1 MKKILVVVDM
11 QKDFVSGSLG
21 SNEAKAIVS
30 NVVNKIKEYRENKD
44 VIIATFDTHNDNYL
58 STQEGCKLP
67 VKHCIEG
74 TDGWELD
81 KQVAEALDGYKK
93 HHDIKKDSFGTLK
106 LVKKIKKLLA
116 DANEN
121 VNDYQIELTG
131 LCYDICVISNAIV
144 LKSAFPETKIVVDLS
159 CTAAT
164 SKEAYEATK
173 LVMKSCQI
181 DMVGE

>member
-11 QKDFVSGSLG
+11 QNDFVSGSLG
-21 SNEAKAIVS
+21 SEEAKAIVP
-30 NVVNKIKEYRENKD
+30 NVVKKIEEYKNNKD
-44 VIIATFDTHNDNYL
+44 IIIATFDTHSDNYL
-58 STQEGCKLP
+58 STQEGYKLP

-74 TDGWELD
+74 TEGWELNE
-81 KQVAEALDGYKK
+81 QILNSIDGGKK
-93 HHDIKKDSFGTLK
+93 HYYITKDSFGTLK

-116 DANEN
+116 DASEN
-121 VNDYQIELTG
+121 LNDYQIELVG
-131 LCYDICVISNAIV
+131 LCFDICVVSNAIV

-164 SKEAYEATK
+164 SKEAFDATK
-173 LVMKSCQI
+173 TVMKSCQI